1 MFSIAKPIHA
11 INNSMVSFHF
21 ILALYQLSFT
31 SIFVNVCNTN
41 VDENFNINDVYLQAL
56 ISDIYFV
63 REDDA

>member
-1 MFSIAKPIHA
+1 
-11 INNSMVSFHF
+11 MVSFHF
-21 ILALYQLSFT
+21 ILALYQLSS
-31 SIFVNVCNTN
+31 SIFVNVYNTN

>member
-1 MFSIAKPIHA
+1 
-11 INNSMVSFHF
+11 MVSFHF
-21 ILALYQLSFT
+21 ILTLYQLSFT